1 MIPTLP
7 APFPA
12 AHAALPPWAQP
23 LGEGVWRI
31 DTGFQRPDF
40 DAAYLL
46 VQSGH
51 AAFIDTGTNH
61 AVPRLLTTLQA
72 LGLPPEAVDFVIPTH
87 VHLDHAGGAGLLMS
101 RLPRAQLVVHPRGA
115 RHMIDP
121 SALWQ
126 GATAVYGEAEMQRS
140 YGQLVPVPVERVLPS
155 RDGLTLD
162 LGGRLLECIDTPG
175 HARHHHCLW
184 DSLSRGWF
192 TGDTFGLSYREF
204 DVDGRPWILPTT
216 TPVQFEPEPLKASIE
231 RLLARDPA
239 CVYLTH
245 YGKLG
250 DVAALGRQLLKGL
263 EQVRSLA
270 VDVASENL
278 APGPR
283 HERLKARLMALYL
296 HALADHGCTLEASA
310 CGALLSMDV
319 ELNAQGLA
327 IWLDRLQRPH
337 PARA

>member
-1 MIPTLP
+1 M
-7 APFPA
+7 PA
-12 AHAALPPWAQP
+12 AQTPPGGALPPWTQA
-23 LGEGVWRI
+23 LGQGVWRI
-31 DTGFQRPDF
+31 DTGFQRPHF

-46 VQSGH
+46 SHAGR

-61 AVPRLLTTLQA
+61 AVPRLLATLEA
-72 LGLPPEAVDFVIPTH
+72 LGLPLESVDFVIPTH

-126 GATAVYGEAEMQRS
+126 GATAVYGEAEMERS
-140 YGQLVPVPVERVLPS
+140 YGALVPVPAHRVLAS
-155 RDGLTLD
+155 HDGQQLD

-175 HARHHHCLW
+175 HARHHHCIW

-216 TPVQFEPEPLKASIE
+216 TPVQFEPGPLKASIE
-231 RLLARDPA
+231 RLLAREPSW
-239 CVYLTH
+239 VYLTH

-250 DVAALGRQLLKGL
+250 DVPSLGRQLLQGL
-263 EQVRSLA
+263 EQVRTLA
-270 VDVASENL
+270 LDVASDHP

-283 HERLKARLMALYL
+283 LERLKIRLMAHYL
-296 HALADHGCTLEASA
+296 QALADHGCPLEASA
-310 CGALLSMDV
+310 CRALLSMDV

-327 IWLDRLQRPH
+327 IWLDRLQRPQ